1 MKRPIGK
8 ARKGFMSG
16 LEGELGVAGAER
28 HALGPFRVMS
38 RAFSRVSVPF
48 YTKML
53 QAFFCLHSMASSRLT
68 APLSEMSAWTRT
80 VAAMSCELGH
90 CMVCVIP
97 KKNAYFNT
105 SERAFVAFAVV
116 SLLLKGKLSDVMA
129 LLTGNVWHCNQIHES
144 LVHV

>member
-90 CMVCVIP
+90 CIMCVLSQ
-97 KKNAYFNT
+97 KRMLT
-105 SERAFVAFAVV
+105 STPLRG
-116 SLLLKGKLSDVMA
+116 LLLHLQ
-129 LLTGNVWHCNQIHES
+129 LLAFC
-144 LVHV
+144 